1 MVESRQLQPQKLEE
15 THGLGL
21 CGGKP
26 GNTFVLL
33 VSIEKHDPSTPH
45 ISLQINPWF
54 QTGIFVCAVG

>member
-21 CGGKP
+21 FG